1 MVDARDEAGLTTTN
15 QVWNMV
21 EGVLHAFRRRVSVR
35 HGLQFATA
43 LPPLLRAIFVENW
56 NADDAVLPF
65 TSIEQMTG
73 EVQALRA
80 AHNFAPDDAIAVVAR
95 TLRRHV
101 DPNVLDAA
109 LARLPYE
116 ARAFWDL

>member
-1 MVDARDEAGLTTTN
+1 LSG
-15 QVWNMV
+15 
-21 EGVLHAFRRRVSVR
+21 RRRVGVR

-43 LPPLLRAIFVENW
+43 LPPLLRASFVENW
-56 NADDAVLPF
+56 NADEDVLPF
-65 TSIEQMTG
+65 TSIGQMTG
-73 EVQALRA
+73 EVLSLRA

-109 LARLPYE
+109 LADLPPE
-116 ARAFWDL
+116 ARAFWEL